1 VQIAHAFRGQGLKP
15 LSPIH
20 LRATRSMGDLHL
32 TWIRRTRL
40 GGDTWDTVEVP
51 LGEAEERYEIDIIDG
66 AAIKRTLIATTP
78 ATTYTAA
85 QQTADFGAPQASIA
99 LRLYQLSPTRGR
111 GTPLEATL

>member
-1 VQIAHAFRGQGLKP
+1 
-15 LSPIH
+15 
-20 LRATRSMGDLHL
+20 MDDLHL

-51 LGEAEERYEIDIIDG
+51 LGEAEERYEIDILDS
-66 AAIKRTLIATTP
+66 AAVKRTLTATTP

-111 GTPLEATL
+111 GTPCEATL